1 MSCDAGTNR
10 ELKDNSCSCGEGFYD
25 DGVNKTCQ
33 RKTQK
38 IFLKRKNLKKNFF
51 SIIFTACHPTC

>member
-10 ELKDNSCSCGEGFYD
+10 ELKDHSCSCGEGFYD

-33 RKTQK
+33 RKT
-38 IFLKRKNLKKNFF
+38 
-51 SIIFTACHPTC
+51 